1 MPNQNT
7 VETLVG
13 NQLALTVT
21 GVNGQII
28 SERGDQTVEALVSTQ
43 QGNQLALKVVD
54 VDGGGQPLFNKI
66 IIKDSVIPAATVE
79 NVGAVYMYVGE
90 SNENFVHGFIYENRY
105 VPNYSGTIT
114 FSPAGISVSDT
125 DFSSFLNTWKQY
137 IVNPTAVTNGTIT
150 YYAAGDL
157 WRMVMKDENDELVD
171 TLQLYQQDYE
181 DSGFTFPDNPQ
192 DGDSYTFTTTI
203 TESSASYQWVRTDVQ
218 PGGGTVKF
226 VPELPAQGE
235 ERYVYGV
242 VLDETTREGYGIIQ
256 LFMWYND
263 NWYAAGAFDVDIDPS
278 QLVYKDN
285 IPYATATKVGGIKQ
299 TFDATTGTW
308 SITTDNI

>member
-1 MPNQNT
+1 MATADEQ
-7 VETLVG
+7 VIVG
-13 NQLALTVT
+13 GQRAVA
-21 GVNGQII
+21 VNEV
-28 SERGDQTVEALVSTQ
+28 SGDYLYDGGATDIQCVVKDGDKAQ
-43 QGNQLALKVVD
+43 RAIKVVN

-66 IIKDSVIPAATVE
+66 IIKDRVIPTASAD
-79 NVGAVYMYVGE
+79 NAGAVYMYVGE
-90 SNENFVHGFIYENRY
+90 TNDNYVHGFIYENRY

-114 FSPAGISVSDT
+114 FSHAGISVSDE
-125 DFSSFLNTWKQY
+125 DFSAFLNTWKNY
-137 IVNPTAVTNGTIT
+137 ILNPTSVVIGTIT
-150 YYAAGDL
+150 YYAAGAL

-181 DSGFTFPDNPQ
+181 DSGFTFPANPQ

-203 TESSASYQWVRTDVQ
+203 TETSASYQWVRTDVQ

-235 ERYVYGV
+235 ERYIYGV
-242 VLDETTREGYGIIQ
+242 VLEETTREGYGIIQ

-278 QLVYKDN
+278 QIVYKDN
-285 IPYATATKVGGIKQ
+285 IPYATADKVGGIKQ
-299 TFDATTGTW
+299 TFDASTNTMTI
-308 SITTDNI
+308 ITEDL

>member
-1 MPNQNT
+1 MATADEQ
-7 VETLVG
+7 VIVG
-13 NQLALTVT
+13 GQRAVAVSEV
-21 GVNGQII
+21 GGEYIYNGGATDIQCIVKD
-28 SERGDQTVEALVSTQ
+28 GDNAQRAI
-43 QGNQLALKVVD
+43 KVVNL
-54 VDGGGQPLFNKI
+54 DGGGQPLFNKI
-66 IIKDSVIPAATVE
+66 IIKDSTIPTASAS

-90 SNENFVHGFIYENRY
+90 TNDNYVHGFIYENRY

-114 FSPAGISVSDT
+114 FSPAGISVSDEN
-125 DFSSFLNTWKQY
+125 FSSFLNKWKNY
-137 IVNPTAVTNGTIT
+137 IVNPTDVVSGTIT
-150 YYAAGDL
+150 YYSAGDL
-157 WRMVMKDENDELVD
+157 WRMVMRDENDELVD

-181 DSGFTFPDNPQ
+181 DSGFTFPADPQ

-203 TESSASYQWVRTDVQ
+203 TASSASYQWVRTDVQ

-235 ERYVYGV
+235 ERYIYGV
-242 VLDETTREGYGIIQ
+242 VLEETTREGYGIIQ

-285 IPYATATKVGGIKQ
+285 IPYATASKVGGIKQ

-308 SITTDNI
+308 TVTTDNL